1 MICAR
6 WAWVVLGLLLPS
18 FALAVTGHEAEHHYR
33 YDQVWGS
40 AVRLIRVDMGFPI
53 REKDQDIGY
62 VVFDYVD
69 STGEKTPGSIEVLAP
84 REGRREGIRVVVK
97 TPQQPGYVEIRIL
110 DKLKKKLYEEHG
122 EPREAAPPPPKDEA
136 PRKDPESDERQPDK
150 NEDKAKSSD
159 R

>member
-1 MICAR
+1 MMQAR
-6 WAWVVLGLLLPS
+6 VLWFAVVI
-18 FALAVTGHEAEHHYR
+18 FAMGSPVLAATGHEAEHHYR
-33 YDQVWGS
+33 FEQVWGS

-53 REKDQDIGY
+53 REKDPDIGY

-69 STGEKTPGSIEVLAP
+69 SDGEKSPASIEVLSP

-122 EPREAAPPPPKDEA
+122 EPREAAPPPKKDNPPTDDA
-136 PRKDPESDERQPDK
+136 KDKDK
-150 NEDKAKSSD
+150 EENKDKAKE
-159 R
+159 